1 MGHMSG
7 MKCNDVEIPAKIS
20 KGYQNWYPEGQVE
33 ELRKVYKQYN
43 IKLSR
48 KQAKRLWDI
57 FKDCNISTLIF

>member
-7 MKCNDVEIPAKIS
+7 MKCNDVEVSAKIS
-20 KGYQNWYPEGQVE
+20 KGCQNWYPEGQVE

-48 KQAKRLWDI
+48 KQAKRLWDV